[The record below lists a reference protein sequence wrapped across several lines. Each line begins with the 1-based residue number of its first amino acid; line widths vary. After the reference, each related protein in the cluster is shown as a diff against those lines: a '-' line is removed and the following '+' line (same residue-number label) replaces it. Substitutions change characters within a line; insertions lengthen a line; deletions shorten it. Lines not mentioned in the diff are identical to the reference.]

1 MQKHAGIL
9 FISKKTS
16 KILLVLDGSI
26 WTVPSFL
33 RSKTVVEDSKD
44 MIVEYVGKETKL
56 IPIELYVSKDNGFEF
71 STYICMVDREFIPTN
86 DRSFCWVDIE
96 NVPKGIHTG
105 LKNTLGNKIN
115 KTKIDTVLL
124 IGRSQ

>member
-9 FISKKTS
+9 FISKSSS
-16 KILLVLDGSI
+16 KILLILDGSH
-26 WTVPSFL
+26 WTVPSFS
-33 RSKTVVEDSKD
+33 RSKTVVEDSAE

-71 STYICMVDREFIPTN
+71 STYICMVDKEFLPNN
-86 DRSFCWVDIE
+86 DNSFCWTSMDCL
-96 NVPKGIHTG
+96 PKGVHTG

-124 IGRSQ
+124 MGRSQ